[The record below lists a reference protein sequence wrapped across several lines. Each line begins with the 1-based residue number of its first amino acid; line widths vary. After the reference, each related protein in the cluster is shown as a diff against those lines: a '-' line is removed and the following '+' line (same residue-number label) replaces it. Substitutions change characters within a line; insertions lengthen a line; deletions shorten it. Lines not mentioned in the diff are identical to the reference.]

1 MEKNDDSKSSMEV
14 YFSTVVRSRSNL
26 PQVDENSSDQADPLL
41 HNTTLVTA
49 VSLPLDP
56 HPMISQAWESLR
68 DSIVL
73 FDGNPVGTI
82 AAMDNSDEKL
92 NYDQVPDCSHNLL
105 TKLMHLF
112 HVFLSKI

>member
-1 MEKNDDSKSSMEV
+1 
-14 YFSTVVRSRSNL
+14 
-26 PQVDENSSDQADPLL
+26 
-41 HNTTLVTA
+41 
-49 VSLPLDP
+49 
-56 HPMISQAWESLR
+56 MISQGWESLR